1 VSKDEEVVKLEGIYG
16 QLPYDLSGSM
26 SKNRF
31 RNEMLWGLSK
41 IFDLFKAGKDFCVV
55 FDYVCD
61 IEVHLDSE
69 FEFYQLKTSNGG
81 KPYTLSK
88 VIKPDKVGNSI
99 FGKVYCLKDKV
110 SKEADCACKIA
121 IVVNAPFKDGN
132 KMYNSVSEL
141 ELVDLPEK
149 SKQTINSAIKAE
161 LNLKDDI
168 DLENVFYLYSTM
180 DLINPQEALIG
191 KTVQFFVDVYGEE
204 PKKVTT
210 LFQLLEDTVSMKASY
225 EKECGTISEL
235 WEKKGI
241 SKFQFE
247 QIIKKYI
254 NVVDDAVPRAK
265 QIIDDV
271 YVEFGDKLNMKR
283 SLARI
288 VQEIIVSQWLNKLQY
303 EIAKEIICNV
313 TNYNNGMASMIKT
326 LLDKYAS
333 DIGLEYSVYEKQAYI
348 VLIIA
353 RLEEGCYEAIG
364 DK

>member
-1 VSKDEEVVKLEGIYG
+1 
-16 QLPYDLSGSM
+16 
-26 SKNRF
+26 
-31 RNEMLWGLSK
+31 
-41 IFDLFKAGKDFCVV
+41 
-55 FDYVCD
+55 
-61 IEVHLDSE
+61 
-69 FEFYQLKTSNGG
+69 
-81 KPYTLSK
+81 
-88 VIKPDKVGNSI
+88 
-99 FGKVYCLKDKV
+99 
-110 SKEADCACKIA
+110 
-121 IVVNAPFKDGN
+121 VNAPFKDGN

-288 VQEIIVSQWLNKLQY
+288 VQEIIVSQWLNKLQH

-313 TNYNNGMASMIKT
+313 SNYNNGMASMIKT

-333 DIGLEYSVYEKQAYI
+333 DIGLEYSVYEKKAYI